1 MRALFGLLAC
11 TINTISLSLS
21 LCLKVFL
28 LLLTRIYAF
37 VVLFSSSLKMAA
49 SSPSPSPKM
58 IKLVSKDWKEFIV
71 EESVAKV
78 SGFIKESIEHGST
91 IITLDKTKAE
101 VLEKV
106 IKYCEKHAQDEY
118 RKNWIPNLA
127 NLNLE
132 TLIGLFQVIH

>member
-1 MRALFGLLAC
+1 
-11 TINTISLSLS
+11 
-21 LCLKVFL
+21 
-28 LLLTRIYAF
+28 
-37 VVLFSSSLKMAA
+37 MAA
-49 SSPSPSPKM
+49 SSSSPSPKM
-58 IKLVSKDWKEFIV
+58 FKLVSKDWKEFIV

-132 TLIGLFQVIH
+132 TLIGLFQAAHYLCVKGLMDSIYKQVKDITGGNIPEEIRMIHFVPEENPE